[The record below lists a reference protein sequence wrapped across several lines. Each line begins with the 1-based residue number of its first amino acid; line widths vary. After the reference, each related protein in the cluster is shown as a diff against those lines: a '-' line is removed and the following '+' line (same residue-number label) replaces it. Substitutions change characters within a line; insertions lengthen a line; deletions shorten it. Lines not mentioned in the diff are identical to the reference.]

1 MRLRR
6 VCMAD
11 FRISGAQAFFNP
23 LPPGCRKVFPEVYED
38 DGGNALTARF
48 IQLSD
53 AEETWADGAYIQTL
67 TFTIG
72 I

>member
-1 MRLRR
+1 
-6 VCMAD
+6 MAD
-11 FRISGAQAFFNP
+11 FRISDAQAFFNP
-23 LPPGCRKVFPEVYED
+23 LPPGCRKVFPVVNED
-38 DGGNALTARF
+38 GA
-48 IQLSD
+48 QLSD

>member
-1 MRLRR
+1 MRLRWA
-6 VCMAD
+6 CMAD
-11 FRISGAQAFFNP
+11 FRISDAQAFFNP
-23 LPPGCRKVFPEVYED
+23 LPPGCRKVFPVVSEN
-38 DGGNALTARF
+38 GAL
-48 IQLSD
+48 LSD

>member
-1 MRLRR
+1 
-6 VCMAD
+6 MAARSHSLTVLSAGLLIYD
-11 FRISGAQAFFNP
+11 VLSTDAGLLAA
-23 LPPGCRKVFPEVYED
+23 GCRKVFPVVSEE
-38 DGGNALTARF
+38 GA
-48 IQLSD
+48 QLSD